1 MIIQSGFYQHFK
13 GAVYPVIGIAKHT
26 ETEENLVIYRGS
38 LNPLDEFYNKIY
50 ARPLYSF
57 IEDVNGIARFRKI
70 R

>member
-13 GAVYPVIGIAKHT
+13 GAIYPVIGTANNT
-26 ETEENLVIYRGS
+26 ETNENLVIYRGS
-38 LNPLDEFYNKIY
+38 LNPFDEYYDKLY

-57 IEDVNGIARFRKI
+57 IEYINEQPRFRKL